1 MSKIKVGELREVLK
15 ELESKQV
22 GVETI
27 SFHGLSISVKQFI
40 PIQEKINLVA
50 SIFESSIDRSGD
62 LHILDGNKLDIAYKN
77 LVVGEY
83 SNLTLPKNTL
93 ESYDMLCESGL
104 FNVVYDSIP
113 LDERLLLENVLDNYI
128 DAEKDEY
135 DQRNGMSDREL
146 RIENV
151 IKDGIDGLLIELTK
165 FIDRLPERDEWGD
178 IMKDIPQSL
187 DGLFNQI
194 KEGSKALEE
203 NEQDYLK
210 QLANTVIGDMANKV
224 SKI

>member
-15 ELESKQV
+15 ELKSQQRDVKVVDFQ
-22 GVETI
+22 
-27 SFHGLSISVKQFI
+27 GLKLEIKQFI
-40 PIQEKINLVA
+40 SIQEKINLVA

-104 FNVVYDSIP
+104 FDVVYDGIP
-113 LDERLLLENVLDNYI
+113 LDERLLLENVLDSYI

-135 DQRNGMSDREL
+135 DQRNT
-146 RIENV
+146 IQYIV
-151 IKDGIDGLLIELTK
+151 KDLLQNLINKIPDGVK
-165 FIDRLPERDEWGD
+165 
-178 IMKDIPQSL
+178 
-187 DGLFNQI
+187 
-194 KEGSKALEE
+194 LEE
-203 NEQDYLK
+203 LVKSASEEFANFDPEKMEFLK
-210 QLANTVIGDMANKV
+210 SAMDWNSGVEK
-224 SKI
+224 

>member
-1 MSKIKVGELREVLK
+1 MAKILVGELREVLK

-27 SFHGLSISVKQFI
+27 DFHGLSISIKQFL

-77 LVVGEY
+77 LVINEY

-93 ESYDMLCESGL
+93 ESYDMLCQSGL
-104 FNVVYDSIP
+104 FDVVYDGIP
-113 LDERLLLENVLDNYI
+113 LGERLLLENVLDNYI

-135 DQRNGMSDREL
+135 DQRNTINDREL

-151 IKDGIDGLLIELTK
+151 IKDGIDGLLVELTR
-165 FIDRLPERDEWGD
+165 FIDKLPEKDEWGD
-178 IMKDIPQSL
+178 IIKDIPQSL

-194 KEGSKALEE
+194 KEGSKQLGKD
-203 NEQDYLK
+203 EQEYLG
-210 QLANTVIGDMANKV
+210 QLVNTVVGDMAKKA
-224 SKI
+224 SRM

>member
-27 SFHGLSISVKQFI
+27 SFHGLSISIKQFI

-104 FNVVYDSIP
+104 FDVIYDGIP

-135 DQRNGMSDREL
+135 EQRNTIVDREL

-151 IKDGIDGLLIELTK
+151 IKDGIDRLLAELTR
-165 FIDRLPERDEWGD
+165 FIDKLPEKDEWGD

-187 DGLFNQI
+187 DGLFSQI
-194 KEGSKALEE
+194 KEGTKTLGKD
-203 NEQDYLK
+203 EQDYLG
-210 QLANTVIGDMANKV
+210 QLVNTVVGDMANKA
-224 SKI
+224 SKM